1 MVADLGAEGGQGRH
15 FHDQDGKAGNMAM
28 QDQQRQDAGMQLV
41 AAGLESGSTG
51 EATERDRER
60 RSIKSPGPIS
70 EDQILLWLS
79 EDEHERD

>member
-1 MVADLGAEGGQGRH
+1 
-15 FHDQDGKAGNMAM
+15 MAM

-60 RSIKSPGPIS
+60 RSIKSPGSIS